1 MLMNKKYL
9 PKDILHKCIQTYEK
23 NDLFLKKTPY
33 YYNEKKKLYE
43 SKTSCED
50 FKQFINSTRGN
61 KFTSFNTLPSK
72 NIKSIICA
80 KENIVYDIFFDK
92 CLYVKPN
99 FWYKNCFTNFHKVVS
114 ENSALPFLIIDL
126 RDSNGGYIKHC
137 IDICNIFL
145 HNCEIVK
152 LVYKN
157 KTISYYA
164 DENELKFK
172 KIFIIVNRNTMSSA
186 EILAY
191 SLKANLEEAVILGED
206 TFNKNFGQIQFVNEK
221 YKYIFSI
228 PTFFWL
234 VSGNYDKKIIYLSN
248 EKIINYI
255 LSHYYVMHIS

>member
-1 MLMNKKYL
+1 M
-9 PKDILHKCIQTYEK
+9 
-23 NDLFLKKTPY
+23 
-33 YYNEKKKLYE
+33 
-43 SKTSCED
+43 
-50 FKQFINSTRGN
+50 
-61 KFTSFNTLPSK
+61 
-72 NIKSIICA
+72 
-80 KENIVYDIFFDK
+80 
-92 CLYVKPN
+92 
-99 FWYKNCFTNFHKVVS
+99 VS

-248 EKIINYI
+248 EKIFNYI